1 MFFLNKKPK
10 RALPKKQSFYASERT
25 QSSFYKHE
33 AYKHTYAPM
42 FQKINIIVYFFWSF
56 PFLLKSSVKNTITQ
70 TNKMWRNIKK
80 EK

>member
-33 AYKHTYAPM
+33 AYKHTYAQM
-42 FQKINIIVYFFWSF
+42 FKKISIFSSLIMFLIVSI
-56 PFLLKSSVKNTITQ
+56 SSQ
-70 TNKMWRNIKK
+70 IKCK
-80 EK
+80 E

>member
-42 FQKINIIVYFFWSF
+42 FQKINIIVYFF
-56 PFLLKSSVKNTITQ
+56 
-70 TNKMWRNIKK
+70 
-80 EK
+80 